1 MVKYLLFELSIKP
14 IRMTV
19 RKSDLECI
27 EEAKDMLVKNLRYH
41 ITISNLATE
50 AGMSESKLKYVFK
63 KVYGSG
69 VFTYLQNARMERARQ
84 LLEETDKSVKEIAV
98 ITGYKRI
105 SSFIRSFRRMFNKSP
120 AAWRRSN

>member
-19 RKSDLECI
+19 RKTDLECI

-41 ITISNLATE
+41 ITIRNLAME

-63 KVYGSG
+63 KVFGSG
-69 VFTYLQNARMERARQ
+69 VFSYLQKARMERAMQ
-84 LLEETDKSVKEIAV
+84 LLEETDKSVKEIAL

-105 SSFIRSFRRMFNKSP
+105 SSFIRSFRRTFNKSP
-120 AAWRRSN
+120 AAWRRSL